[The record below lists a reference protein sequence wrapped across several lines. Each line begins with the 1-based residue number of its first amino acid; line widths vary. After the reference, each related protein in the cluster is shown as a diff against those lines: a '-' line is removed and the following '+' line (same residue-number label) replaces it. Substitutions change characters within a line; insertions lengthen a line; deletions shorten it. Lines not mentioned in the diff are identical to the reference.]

1 MEQSCCAPKGAPKKL
16 AFSFLDYF
24 RSLYCWIF
32 SFKKTY
38 SVKPGL
44 YFTGEEY
51 DINAPVLV
59 TCNYHLTV
67 FLLWRII
74 KKLKTRILIIDT
86 KGINVWCSSGKGQ
99 FCANEI
105 LKVISAYEP
114 GILTK
119 GKKIE
124 LILPKLSLSGVSLSE
139 LKKNF
144 IKPIIGP
151 VYMKSIP
158 KYLKNEPYEDCADD
172 KYKFN
177 LKDRLFTL
185 VPSSLQFMKY
195 IFNIC
200 LAIFV
205 FNHFRPIGIYWQ
217 PFILG
222 LLICLLY
229 IIIFPI
235 LPSKKFA
242 VKGIFLASIILFPSF
257 ALDRLAVINL
267 ALLDKIFYSL
277 FILGTSVWFGLYYTG
292 SSGVS
297 SYSLVKKEI
306 TMFLPVAF
314 LAILS
319 SLVILIIK
327 GFVN

>member
-1 MEQSCCAPKGAPKKL
+1 MAGECCDKNDKPQKL
-16 AFSFLDYF
+16 NFSFTDYLK
-24 RSLYCWIF
+24 SLYCWIF

-44 YFTGEEY
+44 YFTGDEY
-51 DINAPVLV
+51 DINLPVLV

-67 FLLWRII
+67 FLLWRKIRKI
-74 KKLKTRILIIDT
+74 KTRILIIDT

-99 FCANEI
+99 FSAKEI

-114 GILTK
+114 SQLSK
-119 GKKIE
+119 GKKLE
-124 LILPKLSLSGVSLSE
+124 LILPKLSLSGVSLTE

-144 IKPIIGP
+144 VKPIIGP

-158 KYLKNEPYEDCADD
+158 EYLKNQKYEDCAED

-185 VPSSLQFMKY
+185 VPSSLQFLKY

-205 FNHFRPIGIYWQ
+205 FNHFKPIGIYWQ

-222 LLICLLY
+222 ILICILY
-229 IIIFPI
+229 IVLFPI
-235 LPSKKFA
+235 LPTKKFA
-242 VKGIFLASIILFPSF
+242 IKGISLAVLILFSFF
-257 ALDRLAVINL
+257 ALDRLDLINL
-267 ALLDKIFYSL
+267 VLLDKIFYSL
-277 FILGTSVWFGLYYTG
+277 FTLGTSIWFGLYYTG

-306 TMFLPVAF
+306 TLFLPVAF
-314 LAILS
+314 FVLLS
-319 SLVILIIK
+319 SLVILVIK
-327 GFVN
+327 GFLN